1 MPAKP
6 SLKHSEQAINNIII
20 LKQSLSSIA
29 PVYDSLGPARSWL
42 LVSIRNVYYV
52 FRALL
57 SAVFD
62 RYLSRFVSRLK
73 LNRSRA

>member
-1 MPAKP
+1 MPVKP

-29 PVYDSLGPARSWL
+29 PVYDSLGSARSWL

-52 FRALL
+52 FRALH
-57 SAVFD
+57 
-62 RYLSRFVSRLK
+62 VSCLTDTSPD
-73 LNRSRA
+73 L